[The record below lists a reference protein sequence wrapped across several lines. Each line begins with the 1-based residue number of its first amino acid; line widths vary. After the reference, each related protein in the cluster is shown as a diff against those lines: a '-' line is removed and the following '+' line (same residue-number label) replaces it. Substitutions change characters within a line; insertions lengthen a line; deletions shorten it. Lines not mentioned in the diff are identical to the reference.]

1 MAAKCRPGAIATLRT
16 PASQQQHREQ
26 QREQQQRQRQQQQ
39 DGASP
44 SSSPRSPTSSTSA
57 ILTSE
62 EQELASWKLGRTVR
76 SSTGQIYAVFS
87 PQEYDKITARDRMAS
102 LRALLSCISGMPVV
116 KDLTPFQQVLLV
128 TKMTLQQVGAGGAVY
143 EQGDAA
149 DAMYIVKSGE
159 VKVMPPTT
167 TTATAPEATQ
177 DAHTAAAAA
186 GGGQDSHTSTGGRA
200 SAVGDGGQSSV
211 RRVERQGVTVP
222 AGQAIGEAALF
233 TSGGCRT
240 ASVLA
245 TTYTVLWQLTREQYS
260 SVLGMGI
267 GGKTHTTRSVAT
279 KWMLKRSKAKAT
291 KAMTA
296 KGAAEGEEG
305 DDTEKE
311 SAEKNTTTTLSG
323 AHEGITVKAAA

>member
-1 MAAKCRPGAIATLRT
+1 M
-16 PASQQQHREQ
+16 
-26 QREQQQRQRQQQQ
+26 
-39 DGASP
+39 
-44 SSSPRSPTSSTSA
+44 
-57 ILTSE
+57 
-62 EQELASWKLGRTVR
+62 
-76 SSTGQIYAVFS
+76 
-87 PQEYDKITARDRMAS
+87 
-102 LRALLSCISGMPVV
+102 VV

-323 AHEGITVKAAA
+323 AHEGITVKAAAA